1 METLHSCI
9 SRKDFTN
16 FEGNPYAGDG
26 DVTLLATSEA
36 RGWQV
41 MIIWWWFALFWW
53 PSLSGW
59 TLKVNPLLKK
69 KLKLLQKWCFKVPL
83 GKPTRGQRGLEEGGS
98 WPNLLS
104 KELHKD
110 KVAQKDGLIMQPC
123 FLSRIVTEYEDCRTS
138 KQLAVSCNETSG
150 IMTPNRNVCPHQSQE
165 QAPKGPALLC
175 TSSPLWRAL
184 HGSTD
189 AKRSRD
195 QVKLLCKTWQSRLI
209 TLLEPHCKSQ
219 HSRLT
224 RLLDCKTAR
233 LLHCYHTSLLFFRC
247 ASISWIGYDPYQG
260 IIFSWDISNL
270 IKGIQTI
277 NLKNWGGS
285 DLTPFMV
292 SLRT

>member
-9 SRKDFTN
+9 SWKDFTN

-104 KELHKD
+104 KQSKKNSTRTKLHK
-110 KVAQKDGLIMQPC
+110 KMGW
-123 FLSRIVTEYEDCRTS
+123 
-138 KQLAVSCNETSG
+138 SCNLAFCQELLQNMK
-150 IMTPNRNVCPHQSQE
+150 IAE
-165 QAPKGPALLC
+165 QANNLLYPATKPVALWHQTEMFARTKAKNRLPKGRLC
-175 TSSPLWRAL
+175 FA
-184 HGSTD
+184 H
-189 AKRSRD
+189 
-195 QVKLLCKTWQSRLI
+195 
-209 TLLEPHCKSQ
+209 
-219 HSRLT
+219 
-224 RLLDCKTAR
+224 
-233 LLHCYHTSLLFFRC
+233 LLHCEEPSMGPLMPKDQETKLNFFVKL
-247 ASISWIGYDPYQG
+247 DNP
-260 IIFSWDISNL
+260 
-270 IKGIQTI
+270 
-277 NLKNWGGS
+277 
-285 DLTPFMV
+285 DL
-292 SLRT
+292 